1 MKSVFHL
8 AVFISTLTL
17 CSSALAGVQIG
28 ATRIIYPEKNDE
40 AQLSVKSQNTTI
52 SHLVQAWVSN
62 IDDQGEPPFIATP
75 PIIKLGANQ
84 ETIFH
89 FIYAKKGAELPK
101 DRESV
106 FWANIK
112 FIASTPE
119 ELQNKSK
126 LQLASRTR
134 IKLIYRPSTLTEDG
148 ASNAYKKITFA
159 RKGAGLNISNPT
171 PYYVTLSTVSVN
183 NVKLAA
189 PRNTL
194 AALSMMVAPF
204 GVITLPANLTVNS
217 SIKWNAIND
226 YGSVTESQQT
236 LLP

>member
-89 FIYAKKGAELPK
+89 FIYAKKGLNCLRTGSLCSGPILNSSPAPLKSYRVKVSCNWLQERVL
-101 DRESV
+101 
-106 FWANIK
+106 NL
-112 FIASTPE
+112 FIAPV
-119 ELQNKSK
+119 
-126 LQLASRTR
+126 R
-134 IKLIYRPSTLTEDG
+134 
-148 ASNAYKKITFA
+148 
-159 RKGAGLNISNPT
+159 
-171 PYYVTLSTVSVN
+171 
-183 NVKLAA
+183 
-189 PRNTL
+189 
-194 AALSMMVAPF
+194 
-204 GVITLPANLTVNS
+204 
-217 SIKWNAIND
+217 
-226 YGSVTESQQT
+226 
-236 LLP
+236 